1 MDSLYDKIAAL
12 CNERGI
18 SITTMCKESGVSRA
32 PLSDL
37 KMGRSKTLA
46 SATLSKI
53 AAYFGVSVDYLL
65 GNTEK
70 KEKPLVNG
78 DEELTEYLE
87 ELKNRDEMRMLFSLT
102 KGATKADVEKA
113 VKVIEA
119 MLGK

>member
-1 MDSLYDKIAAL
+1 MSFSQRLEHLMQRD
-12 CNERGI
+12 GI
-18 SITTMCKESGVSRA
+18 TKYRI
-32 PLSDL
+32 
-37 KMGRSKTLA
+37 SKTVGC
-46 SATLSKI
+46 SATTVANWLSGTAPTGEYLQKLSEM
-53 AAYFGVSVDYLL
+53 FDVSVDYLL
-65 GNTEK
+65 GNEE